1 MPTVVWFAADNL
13 NATVLNCVSVN
24 HRLYLDVSFGS
35 SFTAAIETSA
45 ILS

>member
-1 MPTVVWFAADNL
+1 MPTLVRFAADNL
-13 NATVLNCVSVN
+13 NATVLHCVSVN
-24 HRLYLDVSFGS
+24 HRFYLDVSFGS